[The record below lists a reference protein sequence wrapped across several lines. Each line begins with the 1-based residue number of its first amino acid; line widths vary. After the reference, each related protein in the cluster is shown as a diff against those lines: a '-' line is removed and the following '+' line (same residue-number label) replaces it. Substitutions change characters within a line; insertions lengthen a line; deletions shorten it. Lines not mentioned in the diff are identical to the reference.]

1 MSRGASK
8 LAADTA
14 FDVSKQRID
23 WIDMAKGLTIILVV
37 MEHTTAGVGAAL
49 GQLPLVFGA
58 LAEFAKPFRMPLFF
72 LVAGLFAYKAL
83 YGDLRKFVD
92 GKIVHF
98 AYFYLL
104 WSVIQIGLKIAV
116 PHASAWQVTYV
127 DLLMIP
133 IQPFAVLWFIYSL
146 AMFFVAMR
154 LLRDARPVFVFF
166 VALALYF
173 AKIETGWM
181 LVDEFAWRFIW
192 FVAGVYGAKQIFE
205 LADWARDKP
214 LHAVGLAS
222 IMLASVAAVVFSHLV
237 DIRGLELLMGIA
249 GAGSAVMLVSLLAS
263 AGLGAPLAYIG
274 RHSLYIFLA
283 FFLPMAAMRTGLVRM
298 GIDNGDLVT
307 LLTTA
312 FAVAAPI
319 VAYRVVVNTPLDVFF
334 VRPDMFRLTSPRPH
348 TPKIMV
354 AAGD

>member
-1 MSRGASK
+1 M
-8 LAADTA
+8 AAATA

-23 WIDMAKGLTIILVV
+23 WIDMAKGLTIVLVV

-104 WSVIQIGLKIAV
+104 WSVIQIGLKIAL

-146 AMFFVAMR
+146 ATFFVALR
-154 LLRDARPVFVFF
+154 LLRSARPVFVFF
-166 VALALYF
+166 FALALYF

-181 LVDEFAWRFIW
+181 LIDEFAWRFIW

-205 LADWARDKP
+205 LADWAREKP

-222 IMLASVAAVVFSHLV
+222 VMLASVAAVVFSHLI
-237 DIRGLELLMGIA
+237 DIRALELLMGLA
-249 GAGSAVMLVSLLAS
+249 GAGSAVALVSVLAS
-263 AGLGAPLAYIG
+263 ANLGAPLAYIG
-274 RHSLYIFLA
+274 SHSLYIFLA
-283 FFLPMAAMRTGLVRM
+283 FFLPMAAMRIGLVRL
-298 GIDNGDLVT
+298 GVDNGDVVT

-312 FAVAAPI
+312 FAVIMPI
-319 VAYRVVVNTPLDVFF
+319 VAYRIVVNTPLDVFF

-348 TPKIMV
+348 KPQIMV

>member
-1 MSRGASK
+1 
-8 LAADTA
+8 LATA
-14 FDVSKQRID
+14 TEFDVSKQRID
-23 WIDMAKGLTIILVV
+23 WIDMAKGLTIVLVV
-37 MEHTTAGVGAAL
+37 MEHTTAGVGVAI
-49 GQLPLVFGA
+49 GHLPLLFGA

-104 WSVIQIGLKIAV
+104 WSVIQIGLKIAI
-116 PHASAWQVTYV
+116 PHTSNWQVTYV
-127 DLLMIP
+127 DLLLIP

-146 AMFFVAMR
+146 AMFFATMR
-154 LLRDARPVFVFF
+154 LLRSARPVFVLF

-173 AKIETGWM
+173 AEIETGWM
-181 LVDEFAWRFIW
+181 LIDEFAWRFIW

-205 LADWARDKP
+205 LADWAREKP
-214 LHAVGLAS
+214 LHAIGLAS
-222 IMLASVAAVVFSHLV
+222 LMLASVATVVFSHLV
-237 DIRGLELLMGIA
+237 DIRGLELLMGVA
-249 GAGSAVMLVSLLAS
+249 GAGSAIVLVSIAAS
-263 AGLGAPLAYIG
+263 ANLGAPLAYIG

-283 FFLPMAAMRTGLVRM
+283 FFLPMAAMRTGLVRL
-298 GIDNGDLVT
+298 GLDNGDVITLVT
-307 LLTTA
+307 TT
-312 FAVAAPI
+312 FAVIAPI
-319 VAYRVVVNTPLDVFF
+319 VAYRLVVNTPLDFLF

-348 TPKIMV
+348 APKIMV

>member
-1 MSRGASK
+1 
-8 LAADTA
+8 LAAATA

-49 GQLPLVFGA
+49 GHLPLVFGA
-58 LAEFAKPFRMPLFF
+58 LTEFAKPFRMPLFF
-72 LVAGLFAYKAL
+72 LVAGLFAWKAL
-83 YGDLRKFVD
+83 YGDLRKFID
-92 GKIVHF
+92 GKVIHF

-104 WSVIQIGLKIAV
+104 WSVIQIGLKIAL

-133 IQPFAVLWFIYSL
+133 IQPFAVLWFINSL
-146 AMFFVAMR
+146 ATFFVAMR
-154 LLRDARPVFVFF
+154 LLRSARPVFVFF
-166 VALALYF
+166 FALALYF

-181 LVDEFAWRFIW
+181 LIDEFAWRFIW
-192 FVAGVYGAKQIFE
+192 FAIGVYGAKQIFE
-205 LADWARDKP
+205 LADWAREKP
-214 LHAVGLAS
+214 LHTVGLAS
-222 IMLASVAAVVFSHLV
+222 VMLASVAAVVFSHLI
-237 DIRGLELLMGIA
+237 DIRALELLMGLA
-249 GAGSAVMLVSLLAS
+249 GAGSAVALVSVLAS

-283 FFLPMAAMRTGLVRM
+283 FFLPMAVMRVGLVRL
-298 GIDNGDLVT
+298 GVENGDVVT
-307 LLTTA
+307 LLTTT
-312 FAVAAPI
+312 FAVAMPI
-319 VAYRVVVNTPLDVFF
+319 VAYRIVVNTPLDVFF

-348 TPKIMV
+348 NPQIMV

>member
-1 MSRGASK
+1 MAT
-8 LAADTA
+8 ATA
-14 FDVSKQRID
+14 FDVSKRRID
-23 WIDMAKGLTIILVV
+23 WVDMAKGLTIVLVV

-116 PHASAWQVTYV
+116 PHESTWQVTYV

-133 IQPFAVLWFIYSL
+133 VQPFAVLWFIYSL

-181 LVDEFAWRFIW
+181 LIDEFAWRFIW
-192 FVAGVYGAKQIFE
+192 FVIGVYGAKQIFE

-214 LHAVGLAS
+214 LHAIGLAS
-222 IMLASVAAVVFSHLV
+222 LMLACVAAVVFSHLV
-237 DIRGLELLMGIA
+237 EIRGLELLMGVA
-249 GAGSAVMLVSLLAS
+249 GAGSAVALVSVLAS
-263 AGLGAPLAYIG
+263 AGFGAPLAYIG

-283 FFLPMAAMRTGLVRM
+283 FFLPMAAMRIGLVRL
-298 GIDNGDLVT
+298 GVDNGDLVA

-312 FAVAAPI
+312 FAVVMPI
-319 VAYRVVVNTPLDVFF
+319 VAYRIVVNTPLDVFF

-348 TPKIMV
+348 TPTIMV